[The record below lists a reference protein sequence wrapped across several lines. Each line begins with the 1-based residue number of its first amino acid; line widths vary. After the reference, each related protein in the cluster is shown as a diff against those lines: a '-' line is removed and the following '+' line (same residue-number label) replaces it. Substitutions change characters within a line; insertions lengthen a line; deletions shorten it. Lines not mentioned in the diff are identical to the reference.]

1 MLLEAYANGVQM
13 NNTGSL
19 PFGAG
24 ALAMSGGIDRR
35 AFLKTSLLAAG
46 ALTAHGQSVAEP
58 TAPGS
63 NGIARTQ
70 YEFLDPRIV
79 EHTYFLERTVS
90 EVQRPLPG
98 PIFRD
103 SDVGT
108 VLPKPECGLRM
119 WYLRLVPRPGAQDF
133 NYVLCY
139 AESDNGL
146 SNWRLPE
153 LGLKEIDGNNRNNV
167 LILPN
172 DCDAKGRP
180 LTGFYGPGDFCV
192 LDAKLTPH
200 PKARARYTALYLTN
214 VPSNGGLHAVYSED
228 GLRWLAYPE
237 NPVYRGWPDTA
248 NNIFY
253 DRRLGRYV
261 LYLRP
266 SERLH
271 AGPPDVNRLVS
282 RAESDDLVHWHGER
296 VVLDTDAH
304 DAPAA
309 GTIKDGGP
317 GGRYPRGR
325 DRQFYGMIVKPYADL
340 YLGLAPVLDAVSGAD
355 WVEMLYSFDGIQ
367 WQREAERKPFLRGIE
382 GQWDGT
388 AIYFTAA
395 SAPIQVKDELL
406 FYYGGTNTPHICDS
420 KEFLGWLEGLRTH
433 KPTSYVR
440 GVGLATLPRG
450 RLVGYVAKQAPGEL
464 LTRPFR
470 LSGPKL
476 TLNADVA
483 KGEVKAGLADEG
495 GAPIGGLTAQDAEPI
510 RGDGLDLPLQW
521 KGDRTLDHLVGKT
534 VRLRITAKNA
544 ALYGLGM
551 ALPGVCGSGR

>member
-1 MLLEAYANGVQM
+1 MPRE
-13 NNTGSL
+13 
-19 PFGAG
+19 
-24 ALAMSGGIDRR
+24 IDRR
-35 AFLKTSLLAAG
+35 AFLQASLLAAG
-46 ALTAHGQSVAEP
+46 ALGAQRPILAASRHSETNAIV
-58 TAPGS
+58 
-63 NGIARTQ
+63 RTER
-70 YEFLDPRIV
+70 EFFDPRHV
-79 EHTYFLERTVS
+79 EHTYFLERTVTP
-90 EVQRPLPG
+90 VRRPLPG
-98 PIFRD
+98 PIMRD

-108 VLPKPECGLRM
+108 ILPRPEGGLSM
-119 WYLRLVPRPGAQDF
+119 WYLRLVPHAGAQDF
-133 NYVLCY
+133 NYMLCY
-139 AESDNGL
+139 AESDDGL
-146 SNWRLPE
+146 KWRQPE
-153 LGLKEIDGNNRNNV
+153 LGLRELDGNKRNNV
-167 LILPN
+167 LITP
-172 DCDAKGRP
+172 DDRDANGRP

-200 PKARARYTALYLTN
+200 PKARARYTAIYLSN

-237 NPVYRGWPDTA
+237 NPVYRGLPDTA

-296 VVLDTDAH
+296 VVLDTDAR

-395 SAPIQVKDELL
+395 SAPIQVKDQLL

-433 KPTSYVR
+433 KPTPYVR

-476 TLNADVA
+476 TLNADAA
-483 KGEVKAGLADEG
+483 KGEVKAALVDEG
-495 GAPIGGLTAQDAEPI
+495 GAPFAGLNLPKAQPI

-521 KGDRTLDHLVGKT
+521 KSKDALAPLVGTT
-534 VRLRITAKNA
+534 VRLRIAATNA
-544 ALYGLGM
+544 TLFGFGM
-551 ALPGVCGSGR
+551 VDDRKV